1 MGKYPHKITI
11 LGEENMSD
19 LAITVIFIIFIAIFT
34 VGYNYVITK
43 IEERKDGR
51 R

>member
-1 MGKYPHKITI
+1 
-11 LGEENMSD
+11 MSD
-19 LAITVIFIIFIAIFT
+19 LAITGIFIVLVAIFT